1 MSGHYESVSH
11 SIYFIFPLSSGLTL
25 DERIA
30 CSAAGQQQQQ
40 GQHKT
45 GIAGASGTSATAD
58 DAAAIVVPL
67 IVLTVWRTA
76 GVTVAAASRDLRC
89 RLNGED
95 IAMEAHLI
103 PGQCLSSNVCVVLPW
118 RHTSS
123 LVSVCQS
130 VFIVLPRRHTSFLIS
145 VYHPMFVLYRHGGKP
160 HPWSVLYRHG
170 STPHPWSVFIIL
182 CLCCIAMVAHL
193 IPGQCCIV
201 MVAHLIPGQCCIVMV
216 AHLNPGQC
224 CIVMVAHLNPGQC
237 CIVMVA
243 HLNPGQCCI
252 VMVAHLNFIIPFL
265 VMYGKYQIWN
275 LKNLYAHASFLFAT
289 GTTAKRSKSR
299 RKIILTNYRRSQLIF

>member
-103 PGQCLSSNVCVVLPW
+103 PGQCLSPNVCVVLPW

-130 VFIVLPRRHTSFLIS
+130 VFIVLPLRHTSFLIS
-145 VYHPMFVLYRHGGKP
+145 VYHPMFVLYRHGGK
-160 HPWSVLYRHG
+160 
-170 STPHPWSVFIIL
+170 PHPWSVFIIL

-243 HLNPGQCCI
+243 HLN
-252 VMVAHLNFIIPFL
+252 FIIPFL
-265 VMYGKYQIWN
+265 VMYGKYQI
-275 LKNLYAHASFLFAT
+275 
-289 GTTAKRSKSR
+289 
-299 RKIILTNYRRSQLIF
+299 